1 MTPPKSTHT
10 RYASHWFMP
19 EWLINCHEIR
29 APNAPTAPKER
40 LRTPVVL
47 NSTIIPTPERA

>member
-1 MTPPKSTHT
+1 MTPPKRTHT

-19 EWLINCHEIR
+19 EWLMSCHAIR

-40 LRTPVVL
+40 LSTPVVR